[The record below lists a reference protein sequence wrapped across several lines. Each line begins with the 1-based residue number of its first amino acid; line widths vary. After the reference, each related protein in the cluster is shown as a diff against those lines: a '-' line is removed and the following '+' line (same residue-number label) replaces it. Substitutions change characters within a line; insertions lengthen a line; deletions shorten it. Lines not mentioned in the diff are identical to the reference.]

1 MTIRW
6 IGSATIALALGWAG
20 APALVS
26 PSLAQSQ
33 PQAPAAAPAAPDAP
47 AAPTAPA
54 TPAPAPAASAPAPA
68 PPPVAQAPTL
78 GAHTPQAA
86 GQPSWMEGM
95 NPDQATSTLHPN
107 VPNMLGHPGSEI
119 QLSHFK
125 LPPGFKIEL
134 WAGDLQEAR
143 SMAIGAKG
151 TVFVGQRVHD
161 GVYAIT
167 DKGDHREVKKILTGL
182 NSPNGIVFANGK
194 LYVAERERILEYD
207 GIEDHLDNPP
217 APKVVVDGL
226 PHQDGHF
233 WKFMVMGPDGWLY
246 FNQGSPTN
254 LTMPGYIQAAIL
266 RVQPDQHHLQIYAQ
280 GVRNSVGMAFSPV
293 TKQLWFTDNGRD
305 WLGED
310 TPSDELNHATKQ
322 GENFGYPFCHQGDI
336 LDPVYG
342 KYSNCA
348 DFVPPDV
355 KLGPHVA
362 SLGMR
367 FYTGKMFPA
376 DWKNNMIIAE
386 HGSWNRTEKSGY
398 NLTRVVL
405 DASGNKVVKT
415 EPFLTDL
422 LDGQNILARVVDVQ
436 TLPDGSLL
444 VSDDWN
450 GAVYRIS
457 YKKT

>member
-1 MTIRW
+1 MTIRRFGLGV
-6 IGSATIALALGWAG
+6 ITAALGWAG
-20 APALVS
+20 AQGLVS
-26 PSLAQSQ
+26 ASFAQTPAS
-33 PQAPAAAPAAPDAP
+33 PPASPAAAPAAAPAAQGA
-47 AAPTAPA
+47 
-54 TPAPAPAASAPAPA
+54 
-68 PPPVAQAPTL
+68 TL
-78 GAHTPQAA
+78 GTHAPQAE

-95 NPDQATSTLHPN
+95 SAAQKNSPLHPN
-107 VPNMLGHPGSEI
+107 VANMLGHPASEI
-119 QLSHFK
+119 QIDHFK
-125 LPPGFKIEL
+125 VPAGFKIEL

-143 SMAIGAKG
+143 SMAVGAKG
-151 TVFVGQRVHD
+151 TLFVGQRTHD
-161 GVYAIT
+161 AVFAIV

-182 NSPNGIVFANGK
+182 NSPNGVAFANGT
-194 LYVAERERILEYD
+194 LFVAERERILRYD
-207 GIEDHLDNPP
+207 NIEDHLDNPGE
-217 APKVVVDGL
+217 PKIVIDGL

-254 LTMPGYIQAAIL
+254 LTMPLYIQAAIL
-266 RVQPDQHHLQIYAQ
+266 RVQPDKKIMEIYAQ

-322 GENFGYPFCHQGDI
+322 GENFGYPFCHQGDT

-342 KYSNCA
+342 KYASCA
-348 DFVPPDV
+348 SFVPPDV

-376 DWKNNMIIAE
+376 DWKNNIIVAE
-386 HGSWNRTEKSGY
+386 HGSWNKTEKSGY
-398 NLTRVVL
+398 NLTRLIL
-405 DASGNKVVKT
+405 DPSGTKVMKS
-415 EPFLTDL
+415 EPFMTGI
-422 LDGQNILARVVDVQ
+422 LDGQNILARLVDVQ
-436 TLPDGSLL
+436 VMPDGALL

-450 GAVYRIS
+450 GAIYRIS

>member
-1 MTIRW
+1 MILHR
-6 IGSATIALALGWAG
+6 IASGVVVAALGWAG
-20 APALVS
+20 THALVS
-26 PSLAQSQ
+26 PSWAQSQ
-33 PQAPAAAPAAPDAP
+33 PQAPAAAPAAPAAPPTAAPATPPAAAP
-47 AAPTAPA
+47 AAP
-54 TPAPAPAASAPAPA
+54 AS
-68 PPPVAQAPTL
+68 PVAQAPTL
-78 GAHTPQAA
+78 GAHAPQAE

-95 NPDQATSTLHPN
+95 NPEQANSPLHPN
-107 VPNMLGHPGSEI
+107 VANMLGHPASEI
-119 QLSHFK
+119 PISRFQV
-125 LPPGFKIEL
+125 PAGFKIEL

-161 GVYAIT
+161 GVYAIV
-167 DKGDHREVKKILTGL
+167 DKGDHREVKKILTGM

-207 GIEDHLDNPP
+207 DIENHLDNPGQ
-217 APKVVVDGL
+217 PKVVIDGL

-254 LTMPGYIQAAIL
+254 LTMPNYIQAAIL
-266 RVQPDQHHLQIYAQ
+266 RVDPAQQHLQIYAQ

-310 TPSDELNHATKQ
+310 SPSDELNHATKQ

-348 DFVPPDV
+348 DFVPPDA

-376 DWKNNMIIAE
+376 DWKNNIIVAE
-386 HGSWNRTEKSGY
+386 HGSWNKTEKNGY

-405 DASGNKVVKT
+405 DPSGTKVVKT
-415 EPFLTDL
+415 EPFMTGV
-422 LDGQNILARVVDVQ
+422 LDGQNILARLVDVQ
-436 TLPDGSLL
+436 QLPDGSLL

-450 GAVYRIS
+450 GAIYRIS

>member
-1 MTIRW
+1 MILRR
-6 IGSATIALALGWAG
+6 IASAMFIAALGWAG
-20 APALVS
+20 VQSLVS
-26 PSLAQSQ
+26 SGLAQTPVQ
-33 PQAPAAAPAAPDAP
+33 PPAAPSAPAAAPAA
-47 AAPTAPA
+47 APTPAA
-54 TPAPAPAASAPAPA
+54 TPAEA
-68 PPPVAQAPTL
+68 PPPVTQSPTL
-78 GAHTPQAA
+78 GAHAPQAE

-95 NPDQATSTLHPN
+95 TPEQGKSTLHPN
-107 VPNMLGHPGSEI
+107 VGNMLGHPAKDI
-119 QLSHFK
+119 PVDKFK
-125 LPPGFKIEL
+125 VPAGYKVEL
-134 WAGDLQEAR
+134 WAGDMQEAR

-167 DKGDHREVKKILTGL
+167 DKGDHREVKKILSGL
-182 NSPNGIVFANGK
+182 DSPNGVAFSNGT
-194 LYVAERERILEYD
+194 LYVAERERILRYD
-207 GIEDHLDNPP
+207 NIEDHLDNPGE
-217 APKVVVDGL
+217 PKVVIDGL

-233 WKFMVMGPDGWLY
+233 WKFLVMGPDGWLY

-254 LTMPGYIQAAIL
+254 LTMPLYIQAAIL
-266 RVQPDQHHLQIYAQ
+266 RVQPEKKIMEIYAQ

-310 TPSDELNHATKQ
+310 TPSDELDHATKQ

-342 KYSNCA
+342 KYASC
-348 DFVPPDV
+348 DSFVPPDA

-362 SLGMR
+362 SLGLR

-376 DWKNNMIIAE
+376 DWADNIIVAE
-386 HGSWNRTEKSGY
+386 HGSWNRTEKNGY
-398 NLTRVVL
+398 NLTRVIL
-405 DASGNKVVKT
+405 DKGGTKVVKT
-415 EPFLTDL
+415 EPFMTGF
-422 LDGQNILARVVDVQ
+422 LDGQNIIARPVDVQ
-436 TLPDGSLL
+436 QLPDGSLL

-450 GAVYRIS
+450 GAIYRIS

>member
-1 MTIRW
+1 MTPEQQN
-6 IGSATIALALGWAG
+6 SA
-20 APALVS
+20 
-26 PSLAQSQ
+26 
-33 PQAPAAAPAAPDAP
+33 
-47 AAPTAPA
+47 
-54 TPAPAPAASAPAPA
+54 
-68 PPPVAQAPTL
+68 
-78 GAHTPQAA
+78 
-86 GQPSWMEGM
+86 
-95 NPDQATSTLHPN
+95 LHPN
-107 VPNMLGHPGSEI
+107 IANMLGHPASEI
-119 QLSHFK
+119 PVDKFK
-125 LPPGFKIEL
+125 VPAGFKIEL

-143 SMAIGAKG
+143 SMTLGAKG
-151 TVFVGQRVHD
+151 TLFVSQRVHD

-182 NSPNGIVFANGK
+182 NAPNGIAFSNGT
-194 LYVAERERILEYD
+194 LYVAERERILRYD
-207 GIEDHLDNPP
+207 NIEDHLDNPGE
-217 APKVVVDGL
+217 PKVVMDGL

-254 LTMPGYIQAAIL
+254 LTMPLYIQAAIL
-266 RVQPDQHHLQIYAQ
+266 RVQPEKRIFEIYAQ

-293 TKQLWFTDNGRD
+293 TKELWFTDNGRD

-310 TPSDELNHATKQ
+310 TPSDELDHATKQ

-342 KYSNCA
+342 KYSSC
-348 DFVPPDV
+348 DSFVPPDA

-367 FYTGKMFPA
+367 FYTGQMFPA
-376 DWKNNMIIAE
+376 AWKNNIVIAE

-398 NLTRVVL
+398 NLTRVILNAAGTKVEKTEVF
-405 DASGNKVVKT
+405 ASG
-415 EPFLTDL
+415 F
-422 LDGQNILARVVDVQ
+422 LDGQNILARPVDVQ
-436 TLPDGSLL
+436 VMPDGSLL